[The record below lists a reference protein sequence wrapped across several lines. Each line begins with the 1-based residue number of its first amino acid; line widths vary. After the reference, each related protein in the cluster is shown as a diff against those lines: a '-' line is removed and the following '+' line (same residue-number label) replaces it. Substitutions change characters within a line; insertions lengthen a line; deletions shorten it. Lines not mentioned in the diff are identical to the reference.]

1 MAADS
6 AFMAKVRTEILAHNE
21 LSANAGD
28 VTIQPEEG
36 ETLFM
41 EDYVPFTMGEICGN
55 FDGFD
60 GNEAIAGLLVDQEKT
75 VNQMERR
82 DAADGLY
89 IWPIQIMKSSFSQ

>member
-1 MAADS
+1 MATDS
-6 AFMAKVRTEILAHNE
+6 VFMAKVRTEILADNE
-21 LSANAGD
+21 LSANTDDA
-28 VTIQPEEG
+28 TIQPQDG

-60 GNEAIAGLLVDQEKT
+60 GDEAIAGLLVDQEKA

-82 DAADGLY
+82 YAADGLY
-89 IWPIQIMKSSFSQ
+89 I